1 MADEGAAL
9 AVVEGYLRE
18 HFPDAHQISDG
29 PHGDRSTH
37 WWLVT
42 TPTVEV
48 LLHVSIEFLRDY
60 SPATIAARLVDWTVG
75 DALKSAA
82 PTRFVLVTGAGRH
95 EEQWLR

>member
-9 AVVEGYLRE
+9 AMVGAYLSE
-18 HFPDAHQISDG
+18 HFPDAQRISDG
-29 PHGDRSTH
+29 PYGDRSTH

-42 TPTVEV
+42 TPTLEV

-60 SPATIAARLVDWTVG
+60 SPATISARLRDWAIV

-82 PTRFVLVTGAGRH
+82 PTQFVIVTGAGHR
-95 EEQWLR
+95 EEEWRR